1 MGYSPFDGVLLEDA
15 RLAIPG
21 ARAVLLH
28 LEVERKL
35 ARRHGRPALDLR
47 GVRDRAQACR
57 ELMAHGLLAPQL
69 KALLP
74 LGSPREV
81 RSLASLAE
89 HLTAYLE
96 AVEASGHVEPDVAL
110 WAAASATEERS
121 FWVER
126 DAADGP
132 LIAGLQDLQP
142 ARLRLLVTR
151 PEVGPVC
158 FRLSTRKGD
167 GQGGLFGASL
177 GLVEWF
183 LEGLEA
189 HGEGFANPPQL
200 THPEGWAEHS
210 AWAPALERLFEGPLV
225 LGDAASQLQRALVDS
240 PLEGFR
246 HAVEQVCAWVAQGI
260 PSAEITLVHPAPE
273 TAALLLEPL
282 LAEEGLALQVRG
294 GLRPLALS
302 ASWAP
307 LWALLEGLAEED
319 PCRMAAGLRASG
331 RSELVAWAEALAL
344 ADQTGAQGFGDALL
358 PLSEAQR
365 ERAEATWA
373 ELQSLRSLRL
383 PASAWAE
390 RLGRLATALR
400 LPLVSDAFYGPLA
413 LLNEAWGD
421 ASWGFT
427 EAQEALQLFLETAT
441 DPELS
446 RPPEGIRLLGP
457 GALLADWTGC
467 RASLVLDLS
476 EGAWPSAPQA
486 NPDLDWE
493 RKANLN
499 GALLRLTQ
507 EGLGDPGFPPAMQ
520 RFWMPR
526 SEHGEIL
533 PRALQRDAYAFN
545 TLLALTR
552 EHFVALSPAQDAEG
566 QPLPQGPFWHALEGA
581 GTWQPNPLHPASALR
596 GHWEVATQDPLLWA
610 RASASQPLPTE
621 EALAVS
627 APPADWVGDA
637 RAAWLKGREV
647 ASATALE
654 KLATCPF
661 RSLAERVWSLS
672 AFDAAGVLA
681 MARGTLVHTL
691 LEAVL
696 RPAVGS
702 PDWPTALRAVWG
714 LSPEREELEL
724 ASLIERLWAEHE
736 RAWLAEHAQEVPL
749 EGLDRLAQEVRALIP
764 NLAQYLALDLGA
776 EGPTKFE
783 ISYLYPDCFPIAEA
797 RDSRVRK
804 LPLAGGWSRELLGL
818 ELELMP
824 LEMRVGAQLLKLGG
838 KVDRLE
844 QWRHEEHGAFL
855 RVVDYKTAKK
865 GYLSGFE
872 EPEAPFS
879 THLQLPLYALLA
891 EAQYALPVTSVL
903 VPLKEAKPVPWD
915 RQMAVLAASEAEGR
929 PWRERLQAVL
939 GGLSERLDRGDF
951 PPTPG
956 AHCAYCQLAALC
968 GRPVD
973 VDTDPETGAEA

>member
-1 MGYSPFDGVLLEDA
+1 MLEDA
-15 RLAIPG
+15 RPAIPG
-21 ARAVLLH
+21 ARAILLH
-28 LEVERKL
+28 LQVERKL
-35 ARRHGRPALDLR
+35 ARHHRRPALDLR

-96 AVEASGHVEPDVAL
+96 AVEASGHLEPDVAL
-110 WAAASATEERS
+110 WTAASETDKRS

-132 LIAGLQDLQP
+132 LDAGLQDLQP
-142 ARLRLLVTR
+142 ARLRLLATR
-151 PEVGPVC
+151 PEIGPVC
-158 FRLSTRKGD
+158 FRLSTRKGN

-189 HGEGFANPPQL
+189 HGDAFANPPQL

-210 AWAPALERLFEGPLV
+210 PWGPALERLFEGPLD
-225 LGDAASQLQRALVDS
+225 LGDAAAHLQRALVDS
-240 PLEGFR
+240 PLEGIR
-246 HAVEQVCAWVAQGI
+246 LAVEQVCAWVAQGI
-260 PSAEITLVHPAPE
+260 PPAEITLVHPAPE
-273 TAALLLEPL
+273 TVGLLLEPL
-282 LAEEGLALQVRG
+282 LNEEGLALQVRG

-307 LWALLEGLAEED
+307 LWALLEGLAQWD
-319 PCRMAAGLRASG
+319 PCRMAAGLRASS
-331 RSELVAWAEALAL
+331 RSEVAAWAEALAL
-344 ADQTGAQGFGDALL
+344 ADQTGEQGFKDALI
-358 PLSEAQR
+358 PLADLHR
-365 ERAEATWA
+365 DRAEAVWA
-373 ELQSLRSLRL
+373 ELQGLRSLRL

-400 LPLVSDAFYGPLA
+400 LPLASDAFYGPLA
-413 LLNEAWGD
+413 LLGEAWGEE
-421 ASWGFT
+421 SWGFT

-441 DPELS
+441 DPDLS

-457 GALLADWTGC
+457 EALLGDWTGC
-467 RASLVLDLS
+467 RAALVLDLS

-493 RKANLN
+493 RKARLN
-499 GALLRLTQ
+499 EALLGLTRA
-507 EGLGDPGFPPAMQ
+507 GHGDPGFPPAMQ

-552 EHFVALSPAQDAEG
+552 DHFVALSPAQDAEG
-566 QPLPQGPFWHALEGA
+566 NTLTQGPFWHALEGA
-581 GTWQPNPLHPASALR
+581 GTWQADPLSSASALR
-596 GHWEVATQDPLLWA
+596 GHWEEPTRDALLWA
-610 RASASQPLPTE
+610 RSTATQPLPTQ
-621 EALAVS
+621 EALS
-627 APPADWVGDA
+627 LRAPEQDHVAGA
-637 RAAWLKGREV
+637 RTVWLKGREV

-661 RSLAERVWSLS
+661 RALAERVWGLS
-672 AFDAAGVLA
+672 SFDASAVLA
-681 MARGTLVHTL
+681 MARGSLAHAL

-702 PDWPTALRAVWG
+702 PDWPSALRAAWSLDPG
-714 LSPEREELEL
+714 REERDL
-724 ASLIERLWAEHE
+724 AALLERLWAEGGS
-736 RAWLAEHAQEVPL
+736 AWLAEHAQEVPL
-749 EGLDRLAQEVRALIP
+749 EGLDRLNQDLRALMP
-764 NLAQYLALDLGA
+764 NLAQYLALDLVA
-776 EGPTKFE
+776 DGPTKFE
-783 ISYLYPDCFPIAEA
+783 ISYLHPDLLPIAEA
-797 RDSRVRK
+797 RASRARK
-804 LPLAGGWSRELLGL
+804 QPLSGGWSRELLGL
-818 ELELMP
+818 ELELP
-824 LEMRVGAQLLKLGG
+824 PREWAEGGHALRVGG

-844 QWRHEEHGAFL
+844 RWYHPEHGEFL

-865 GYLSGFE
+865 GYLNSFDT
-872 EPEAPFS
+872 PEAPFS
-879 THLQLPLYALLA
+879 THLQLPLYALLV
-891 EAQYALPVTSVL
+891 EAQYGLPVTSIL
-903 VPLKEAKPVPWD
+903 VPLKEAKPTPWD
-915 RQMAVLAASEAEGR
+915 RQMAVLADSEAEGR
-929 PWRERLQAVL
+929 PWRERLKAVL
-939 GGLSERLDRGDF
+939 EGLSERLDRGDF
-951 PPTPG
+951 PATPG
-956 AHCAYCQLAALC
+956 AHCEYCQLAALC

-973 VDTDPETGAEA
+973 VDSEIEGGAEA